1 MQGPEGE
8 EGHQQGEGAAV
19 EVHLQGVEVGEA
31 GHLLE
36 GVVVDRLWFYHWVGE
51 VVELPLREVYIW
63 LSC

>member
-1 MQGPEGE
+1 MLGRVGLL
-8 EGHQQGEGAAV
+8 GNLLGLGAAV
-19 EVHLQGVEVGEA
+19 EVHLQEVEVGEA

-51 VVELPLREVYIW
+51 VVELPLREVYFW